1 MASPRCCCCSSSW
14 KCSWKCS
21 RADTRDCLSLTS
33 PLVLLP
39 ATLSSLL
46 ASEGGRH
53 AGRCK
58 RRCRCCRSPLLPF
71 AASYHC
77 WRMLNGVPAA
87 LLAVD
92 FRDHKFGINIFITQ
106 SKNTKRKPPK
116 TCCKRLRIDL
126 HDVRAQKYKT
136 FLLVSKEATASHRT
150 PQNSPVH
157 LSRRSS
163 RKVWSDGHSIL
174 FEPAET
180 SAIQFRMP
188 SFQRNG
194 NNYEQISTTAD
205 VVTYERTPQKT
216 TYKPL

>member
-1 MASPRCCCCSSSW
+1 MLLLFVVVEMFVEMFEGRYQ
-14 KCSWKCS
+14 
-21 RADTRDCLSLTS
+21 RL
-33 PLVLLP
+33 PL
-39 ATLSSLL
+39 AHIA

-58 RRCRCCRSPLLPF
+58 RRCRCCRSPLQMVSWCPSLLVLPT
-71 AASYHC
+71 
-77 WRMLNGVPAA
+77 
-87 LLAVD
+87 VD

-163 RKVWSDGHSIL
+163 RKVWSERRGGRG
-174 FEPAET
+174 AE
-180 SAIQFRMP
+180 AHRL
-188 SFQRNG
+188 QRRRRPHTVHV
-194 NNYEQISTTAD
+194 YLAT
-205 VVTYERTPQKT
+205 
-216 TYKPL
+216 

>member
-1 MASPRCCCCSSSW
+1 MFEGRYQ
-14 KCSWKCS
+14 
-21 RADTRDCLSLTS
+21 RF
-33 PLVLLP
+33 PLAHIAAGAAAR
-39 ATLSSLL
+39 ATLVA

-58 RRCRCCRSPLLPF
+58 RRCRCCRSPLQMVSWCPSLLPT
-71 AASYHC
+71 
-77 WRMLNGVPAA
+77 
-87 LLAVD
+87 VD

-150 PQNSPVH
+150 PQNSRVH

-163 RKVWSDGHSIL
+163 RKVWSGGHSIL
-174 FEPAET
+174 FEQAET

-188 SFQRNG
+188 PFQRKR
-194 NNYEQISTTAD
+194 NNYEQISKRAD
-205 VVTYERTPQKT
+205 VVTHENSKRRDISPSR
-216 TYKPL
+216 PE